1 MGLKIVKSDQKKFK
15 TMKNR
20 ALGASKA
27 DKIEVGDMVSW
38 KTWCMDLLTESFE
51 TKEGLLIEIIEE
63 TRLENVVLIGK
74 ILAFGASEYD
84 FIPLFSLTKTT
95 KRD

>member
-1 MGLKIVKSDQKKFK
+1 MGLRIVENDEKKFK

-27 DKIEVGDMVSW
+27 DKLEVGDMVSW

-63 TRLENVVLIGK
+63 TRLSNVVLIGK
-74 ILAFGASEYD
+74 ILTFGASEYD

-95 KRD
+95 KRN

>member
-1 MGLKIVKSDQKKFK
+1 
-15 TMKNR
+15 MKNR
-20 ALGASKA
+20 ALGSSKA

-38 KTWCMDLLTESFE
+38 KTWCMDLVSESFE

-74 ILAFGASEYD
+74 ILTFGASEYD

-95 KRD
+95 KRN

>member
-1 MGLKIVKSDQKKFK
+1 MGLKIVKNDEEKFK

-20 ALGASKA
+20 ALGSSKA

-38 KTWCMDLLTESFE
+38 KSWSMDLICESFE
-51 TKEGLLIEIIEE
+51 RKEGLLVEIIEE

-74 ILAFGASEYD
+74 ILTFGTTEYD

-95 KRD
+95 KRN

>member
-1 MGLKIVKSDQKKFK
+1 
-15 TMKNR
+15 MKNR

-74 ILAFGASEYD
+74 ILTFGASEYD

>member
-1 MGLKIVKSDQKKFK
+1 MGLKIVKSEQKKFK

-20 ALGASKA
+20 ALGSSKA

-74 ILAFGASEYD
+74 ILTFGASEYD

-95 KRD
+95 KRN

>member
-1 MGLKIVKSDQKKFK
+1 
-15 TMKNR
+15 MKNR

>member
-1 MGLKIVKSDQKKFK
+1 MGLKIVKNDEKKFK

-38 KTWCMDLLTESFE
+38 KSWSMDLLSETFE
-51 TKEGLLIEIIEE
+51 EKEGLLIEIIEE
-63 TRLENVVLIGK
+63 TRLSNVVLIGK
-74 ILAFGASEYD
+74 ILTFGASEYD

-95 KRD
+95 KRN

>member
-1 MGLKIVKSDQKKFK
+1 MKNDEKKFK

-27 DKIEVGDMVSW
+27 VNLQPGDLVSW
-38 KTWCMDLLTESFE
+38 KSWSMDLLSETFE
-51 TKEGLLIEIIEE
+51 VKEGLLVEIIEE
-63 TRLENVVLIGK
+63 NRLENVVLIAK
-74 ILAFGASEYD
+74 ILTFGASEYD

-95 KRD
+95 KGD

>member
-74 ILAFGASEYD
+74 ILTFGASEYD

>member
-1 MGLKIVKSDQKKFK
+1 
-15 TMKNR
+15 MKNK

-27 DKIEVGDMVSW
+27 DKIKVGDMVSW
-38 KTWCMDLLTESFE
+38 KSWCMDLVSESFE
-51 TKEGLLIEIIEE
+51 TKEGLLIEVIEE
-63 TRLENVVLIGK
+63 TRLSNVVLIGK
-74 ILAFGASEYD
+74 ILAFGASEYE

>member
-84 FIPLFSLTKTT
+84 FIPLFSLIK
-95 KRD
+95 